1 MYRYKAEYKVS
12 LVSES
17 GEKLEVAN
25 LSHGATARIGGMLQ
39 QAVQKYPLELNGV
52 TYNKVEVDPLL
63 DLSQGC
69 RRENYENLVKYIK
82 SIQNEP
88 YLNENDPTTYT
99 LNYVLLGWIYEVIE
113 PSVNNGMSTR
123 FDIGKGHEALIE
135 NNCSNNAIWFQR
147 YDYTWGGQAVY
158 KTNFDIDTKPYVTC
172 ILASQDNI
180 PDIKEK
186 ITKEIISLLEK
197 QYHRYHDDATEPFW
211 KPYEAPNGMEIS

>member
-52 TYNKVEVDPLL
+52 AYNKVEVDPLL
-63 DLSQGC
+63 DLDQGC

-123 FDIGKGHEALIE
+123 FDIGRGHEAHIE
-135 NNCSNNAIWFQR
+135 NNCYNNAIWFQR

-158 KTNFDIDTKPYVTC
+158 KTNFYIDTKPYATC

-186 ITKEIISLLEK
+186 ITKEIIGLLEK
-197 QYHRYHDDATEPFW
+197 HYHEYHNDVTEPFW